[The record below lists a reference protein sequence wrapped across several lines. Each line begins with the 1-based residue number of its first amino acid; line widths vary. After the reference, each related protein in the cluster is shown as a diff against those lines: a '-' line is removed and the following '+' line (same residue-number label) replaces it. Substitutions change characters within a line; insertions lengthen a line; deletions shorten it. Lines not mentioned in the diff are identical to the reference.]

1 MLGVLAATAI
11 VESIRTHAAAAR
23 RPELAREWKR
33 IAPRYQNS
41 DARPVTAT
49 QPRAAR
55 CVLQQA

>member
-1 MLGVLAATAI
+1 VLAATAI

-41 DARPVTAT
+41 DARL
-49 QPRAAR
+49 
-55 CVLQQA
+55 VLLCHFAEDGRGRSE